1 MWIQSDGFT
10 DEQAASIDARREAR
24 ALGDARCDLIELAER
39 VGRALPAEL
48 LLDDD
53 ITAIAEGLCDAIHDS
68 SKYAPILR
76 DGRAVDGYNLAAE
89 RMIRAAR
96 EPKLKGETA

>member
-1 MWIQSDGFT
+1 MWIQSDGIT
-10 DEQAASIDARREAR
+10 DQQAASIDARREAR

-39 VGRALPAEL
+39 VGRALPAKL
-48 LLDDD
+48 VTDDA
-53 ITAIAEGLCDAIHDS
+53 ITAIAEGLCEALYDS
-68 SKYAPILR
+68 PIYAPILR
-76 DGRAVDGYNLAAE
+76 DGPGVDGYDLAAE